1 MTRKE
6 ALSKIKEV
14 EQYLQNHRND
24 SSVSGHFDTVPGKLA
39 DDFSEAIKLL
49 IDAKDTKNG

>member
-6 ALSKIKEV
+6 AWTKIKEV
-14 EQYLQNHRND
+14 EKYLQNHRND

-39 DDFSEAIKLL
+39 DDFSEAIQLL
-49 IDAKDTKNG
+49 IDTKEY